1 MHRTGKSGDRGF
13 TLIEITVGMLVFGF
27 LLAIA
32 TPAWKSYSRVQQQRS
47 ASNEVVSV
55 LRNAQG
61 RATAE
66 ETVYR
71 VSVDAVARTLTVD
84 RAGIVQRTVTLVGNE
99 VRISEVAFTN
109 AAGLPATVYFTPRGT
124 ASPGRIVVS
133 SQGRAQKRTI
143 TVEGLTGRV
152 SVK

>member
-61 RATAE
+61 RA
-66 ETVYR
+66 
-71 VSVDAVARTLTVD
+71 
-84 RAGIVQRTVTLVGNE
+84 
-99 VRISEVAFTN
+99 
-109 AAGLPATVYFTPRGT
+109 
-124 ASPGRIVVS
+124 
-133 SQGRAQKRTI
+133 QKRTI